1 MKRKTPKMEN
11 IAKDGS
17 SRVSL
22 ATKPEATLQW
32 DHLNNDKVR
41 QWWEKMR
48 SWWKRI
54 KDLWD

>member
-22 ATKPEATLQW
+22 ATKPEATLQ
-32 DHLNNDKVR
+32 
-41 QWWEKMR
+41 
-48 SWWKRI
+48 
-54 KDLWD
+54 